1 MQIYTLEAGAQMLA
15 VQVEM
20 TTRIVTALKGA
31 RAKVK
36 THKHNQ
42 KATLF
47 WNVRNCSFYQA
58 RLRTTSRRRNK
69 LCWGFVL
76 IFLL

>member
-1 MQIYTLEAGAQMLA
+1 MQVYTLEAGAQMLA

-31 RAKVK
+31 RARAK
-36 THKHNQ
+36 THTQQ

-47 WNVRNCSFYQA
+47 CHVRNGLFYQA
-58 RLRTTSRRRNK
+58 RLRTTSRRRKNV
-69 LCWGFVL
+69 GFL
-76 IFLL
+76 I

>member
-31 RAKVK
+31 RAKAK
-36 THKHNQ
+36 THKHNP
-42 KATLF
+42 KKP
-47 WNVRNCSFYQA
+47 RCSAMYETAYF
-58 RLRTTSRRRNK
+58 TK
-69 LCWGFVL
+69 PG
-76 IFLL
+76 